1 MDEFEKR
8 KKFLEEETLVS
19 DETLKVALYIGGAT
33 LKTLDQIAE
42 IVLGKNFAQLKEEN
56 IYEDIADY

>member
-42 IVLGKNFAQLKEEN
+42 IVLEKNFAQLKEEN
-56 IYEDIADY
+56 IYEDITDY